1 MRAGS
6 LTIVC
11 LLCLLGLLSGDVG
24 AAPSA
29 PAANS
34 ATFPDS
40 LGEDPSAPDISVVTV
55 SNDDRGK
62 VTFKIDVPNRP
73 TLTADMFFLLL
84 LDTDANPASGDPDF
98 GGADYVIELDG
109 PLGGA
114 AGALLY
120 RWDGTNLTATG
131 VSQSTLVFSYA
142 AGASISIDASEL
154 GGTRRLGFS
163 VIAVSGAALTPTGEL
178 DLSNIRTD
186 LAPATGQHIYDVR
199 ITPPTLTLR
208 SAGARPL
215 RPAAG
220 KLYTVFTG
228 IVRSDGAP
236 ATPGTAVCRATIAG
250 RAVVVTARSVVGAR
264 ASCTFRIPAGTKGKT
279 ISGTVTVSSR
289 GLVARRTFSARI
301 L

>member
-24 AAPSA
+24 ATPSA

-34 ATFPDS
+34 STFPDS
-40 LGEDPSAPDISVVTV
+40 IGEDPNAPDISVVTV

-62 VTFKIDVPNRP
+62 LTFKIDVPNRP
-73 TLTADMFFLLL
+73 TLTADMFFLLI

-98 GGADYVIELDG
+98 GGADYVVEFDG

-120 RWDGTNLTATG
+120 RWDGANLTANG

-154 GGTRRLGFS
+154 GGTRRFGFS

-199 ITPPTLTLR
+199 ITPPTLVLR
-208 SAGARPL
+208 SAGTRPL

-220 KLYTVFTG
+220 KLYTVLTSVG
-228 IVRSDGAP
+228 RSDGAP

-250 RAVVVTARSVVGAR
+250 RAVVVAARSVVGAR
-264 ASCTFRIPAGTKGKT
+264 ASCTFRIPPGTKGKT

-301 L
+301 F